1 MQTVYLDH
9 NATTP
14 VFPEVVEA
22 MDRIYAERLA
32 NPASQHLPGQH
43 ARRVLE
49 DARRRIA
56 SLLGADLD
64 SPEPDRLILT
74 ASATE
79 ANNLALLG
87 MARALGGP
95 PGKVIISSIEHSSV
109 IEPAEALLEDGWRL
123 ETLPVTPQGVIRT
136 EMLPRLLDCGAQRAA
151 PRLVSVILANH
162 ETGVLQPV
170 GELAAL
176 CAEQNVPMHTDAA
189 QVVGKLP
196 VDFRRLGV
204 AAMSFGAHKFG
215 GPVGIGGLLLRH
227 DTPIRPIIFGG
238 HHQDGLRPGTE
249 CVALAVGMA
258 TALEICAKR
267 CEEHLR
273 RMAALRDRFEA
284 GLKSN
289 IPEIV
294 IHGSDATRLPQT
306 SNIAFPQVDGQVL
319 LLALSM
325 AGVACSAG
333 AACSSGSSEVS
344 PTLLAMGVPPQLAA
358 SSLRFSLGTTTTEAE
373 IDEAVAR
380 ITRVWRELTG
390 K

>member
-1 MQTVYLDH
+1 
-9 NATTP
+9 
-14 VFPEVVEA
+14 
-22 MDRIYAERLA
+22 
-32 NPASQHLPGQH
+32 
-43 ARRVLE
+43 
-49 DARRRIA
+49 
-56 SLLGADLD
+56 
-64 SPEPDRLILT
+64 
-74 ASATE
+74 
-79 ANNLALLG
+79 
-87 MARALGGP
+87 
-95 PGKVIISSIEHSSV
+95 
-109 IEPAEALLEDGWRL
+109 
-123 ETLPVTPQGVIRT
+123 
-136 EMLPRLLDCGAQRAA
+136 
-151 PRLVSVILANH
+151 
-162 ETGVLQPV
+162 
-170 GELAAL
+170 
-176 CAEQNVPMHTDAA
+176 
-189 QVVGKLP
+189 
-196 VDFRRLGV
+196 V